1 MEPANFTFPKNNK
14 VTNSI
19 STNVFK
25 FVTKADSTNK
35 PTICFATMCKN
46 EEHCIKETLESVYKY
61 IDYWVVC
68 DTGSTDKTCEIIT
81 TFFKEKNIPGDLYID
96 EWKGFDHNKTILFNN
111 CYKKADYI
119 LHLDAD
125 DLLEG
130 DFKFTSSHAGCLS
143 YLCWAKRGLNSSMK
157 YKVQIMFNN
166 HYHWKFCGVA
176 HTTIKCLD
184 NNENL
189 QMGYLTDQEFFLNS
203 RDTGNR
209 STDPEKYYKDA
220 LILKAQFFNT
230 LIDDPDGLNYRSV
243 FYMANSYRDAHK
255 IEEAAQWYSLYIK
268 LENTWNEEKYLSYL
282 NLANM
287 LILLKHDTNKIIN
300 IYKDA
305 INTISDRAEAYL
317 NFGKFLNNVKKFQD
331 AYDILTKGK
340 MINLEDSKNK
350 YGLFVHETSY
360 GKYINDELAVSCYWL
375 GNYAESKMILENMLS
390 DPDFKNHK
398 ERLEKNLEYANNNL

>member
-1 MEPANFTFPKNNK
+1 MEPVNFTFPKNEN

-25 FVTKADSTNK
+25 FVTKPDSTKK

-46 EEHCIKETLESVYKY
+46 EENCIKETLESVYKY

-130 DFKFTSSHAGCLS
+130 EFKFTSSHAGYLS
-143 YLCWAKRGLNSSMK
+143 YYCWAKRGLNSTMK
-157 YKVQIMFNN
+157 YKVELMFNN

-184 NNENL
+184 NNEKL
-189 QMGYLTDQEFFLNS
+189 QIGYLTDQEFCLNS

-220 LILKAQFFNT
+220 LRLKEQFFNT
-230 LIDDPDGLNYRSV
+230 LIQDPDGLNYRSV
-243 FYMANSYRDAHK
+243 FYTANSYRDARK
-255 IEEAAQWYSLYIK
+255 IEEAAQWYSLYVK
-268 LENTWNEEKYLSYL
+268 LENTWCEEKYISYL
-282 NLANM
+282 SLCGC
-287 LILLKHDTNKIIN
+287 LQSLKYSSEIIIHTYN
-300 IYKDA
+300 QA
-305 INTISDRAEAYL
+305 IKVIPDRAEAYL
-317 NFGKFLNNVKKFQD
+317 QFGKYLNNIKKFNE

-350 YGLFVHETSY
+350 YLLFLQETSY

-375 GNYAESKMILENMLS
+375 GNYAESKLLLENMLS

-398 ERLEKNLEYANNNL
+398 ERLEKNLEYTNNNL